1 MTTDEYLSQI
11 RKLNKVIEDSLEDLD
26 DMRRLA
32 ESVSSKR
39 PVADLVISSGKKDRL
54 ETIIVKILDK
64 EVDIER
70 VIESYIEKREAIIKQ
85 LQELD
90 LMEYNVLRMRFIN
103 GLRFGRVLE
112 LLNESEKCS
121 ERQMYRIYDSGMKNF
136 KAKFGETYKNL

>member
-39 PVADLVISSGKKDRL
+39 PVSDLVISSGKKDRL

-64 EVDIER
+64 EADIER
-70 VIESYIEKREAIIKQ
+70 IIESYIEKREAIIKQ

-121 ERQMYRIYDSGMKNF
+121 ERQMYRIYDNGMKNF